1 MLTYSSWSCKTSAF
15 FLWQS
20 LSPSSLFCGFH
31 LNCWQF
37 NMCSVCYVFAPQ
49 GYVSLALF
57 FLGSGLQ
64 SHRIKIIYRLIAMQS
79 TSSVFCVFPRINH
92 FYNFWTWS
100 SCSFKTSKSFK
111 LNFNVNLFHEER
123 KSWLKQ
129 HPLTLLLCSAAHFCP
144 CTYPLPCVHTENDNL
159 ILETSLFKKK
169 VFPSGSWVAAGRER
183 DA

>member
-1 MLTYSSWSCKTSAF
+1 MLTYSSWSCKTSAY

-64 SHRIKIIYRLIAMQS
+64 SHRTKIIYRLIAMQS

-111 LNFNVNLFHEER
+111 PNFNVNFFHEER
-123 KSWLKQ
+123 KSCLKQ

-144 CTYPLPCVHTENDNL
+144 CTYPLPCVHTENENL